1 MRNKNYLQQP
11 QDQNLRSTGKKSYL
25 KGHAATKCRREI
37 FFLVYVEKSSRL
49 WLSGCSSLYKNF
61 YVKAKLT

>member
-25 KGHAATKCRREI
+25 KGQAATKCVRECGEI
-37 FFLVYVEKSSRL
+37 FSSVALRM
-49 WLSGCSSLYKNF
+49 
-61 YVKAKLT
+61 